1 MAFTHLHVHTE
12 YSLLDGSNKIKE
24 YVARV
29 KELGMNSAAITDH
42 GVMYGVI
49 DFYRAAREAGI
60 KPILGCEVYVAP
72 NSRFDKEL
80 TGGEDRYHHLV
91 LLAENN
97 TGYANLMKI
106 VSRGF
111 TEGYY
116 YKPRVDME
124 VLQEFHE
131 GIIALSA
138 CLAGEVPRFILKGMK
153 DEARKAARKYEACFG
168 KGNYFLELQDHGIPE
183 QRTVNMELLQMS
195 RELDIPLVTTND
207 VHYTY
212 AEDAIPHDIL
222 LVNRDG
228 KLRELHKVLD
238 RNCALSFITAA
249 DKPGRQTYERSAIL
263 LMLKAFYDT
272 VGRENAERIT
282 VEFSLSNALFCRAK
296 GQFTPDKALLE
307 RVEARMRELAA
318 QALPIEKR
326 SVNIDD
332 AVAMFRAC
340 GLEDKARLLS
350 YRINSHVNVYTLDGF
365 TDYFYGYMVP
375 DTGYLKWFALE
386 SFADGFIL
394 RLPDQADPEKL
405 GDFKP
410 PMKVF
415 QAMHEAEDLSAV
427 LQISDVGEMNDVIS
441 RGQATQMILSHEAMM
456 EKQIGDIAHEIA
468 ARKGVRFVM
477 IAGPS
482 SSGKTTFSHRLST
495 QLIACGL
502 RPHAIATDNYFR
514 NRADTPRDER
524 GEYDFECL
532 GAMDVEGFNRD
543 MNRLLNGETV
553 EMPTYNF
560 IKGVREY
567 NGETLTLG
575 ENDVLVIE
583 GIHCLNDEFSK
594 ALPKESKYRIYISC
608 LTTLNVDDHNRI
620 PTTDA
625 RLLRRIER
633 DARTRG
639 YGAQATIKMWPS
651 VRRGEE
657 QNIFPYQD
665 SADMLFNSA
674 LLYETALLKPYVEP
688 LLFGVPHDCPEYLE
702 AKRLLKF
709 LNYFLPLPADNVPKT
724 SLLREFVGGGCYK
737 T

>member
-1 MAFTHLHVHTE
+1 
-12 YSLLDGSNKIKE
+12 
-24 YVARV
+24 
-29 KELGMNSAAITDH
+29 
-42 GVMYGVI
+42 
-49 DFYRAAREAGI
+49 
-60 KPILGCEVYVAP
+60 
-72 NSRFDKEL
+72 
-80 TGGEDRYHHLV
+80 
-91 LLAENN
+91 
-97 TGYANLMKI
+97 
-106 VSRGF
+106 
-111 TEGYY
+111 
-116 YKPRVDME
+116 ME
-124 VLQEFHE
+124 QTMLNV
-131 GIIALSA
+131 
-138 CLAGEVPRFILKGMK
+138 
-153 DEARKAARKYEACFG
+153 
-168 KGNYFLELQDHGIPE
+168 
-183 QRTVNMELLQMS
+183 TVNGSTRQYPAGTPF
-195 RELDIPLVTTND
+195 RVIAAD
-207 VHYTY
+207 HQ
-212 AEDAIPHDIL
+212 AEIPHDIL

-272 VGRENAERIT
+272 VGRENVERIT

-427 LQISDVGEMNDVIS
+427 LHISDVGEMNDVIS

-639 YGAQATIKMWPS
+639 YGARATIKMWPS

-657 QNIFPYQD
+657 ENIFPYQD
-665 SADMLFNSA
+665 SADTVFNSA
-674 LLYETALLKPYVEP
+674 LIYETALLKPYVEP

-737 T
+737 A

>member
-1 MAFTHLHVHTE
+1 
-12 YSLLDGSNKIKE
+12 
-24 YVARV
+24 
-29 KELGMNSAAITDH
+29 
-42 GVMYGVI
+42 
-49 DFYRAAREAGI
+49 
-60 KPILGCEVYVAP
+60 
-72 NSRFDKEL
+72 
-80 TGGEDRYHHLV
+80 
-91 LLAENN
+91 
-97 TGYANLMKI
+97 
-106 VSRGF
+106 
-111 TEGYY
+111 
-116 YKPRVDME
+116 ME
-124 VLQEFHE
+124 QTMLNV
-131 GIIALSA
+131 
-138 CLAGEVPRFILKGMK
+138 
-153 DEARKAARKYEACFG
+153 
-168 KGNYFLELQDHGIPE
+168 
-183 QRTVNMELLQMS
+183 TVNGSTRQYPAGTPFRVIAADHQAE
-195 RELDIPLVTTND
+195 IPR
-207 VHYTY
+207 
-212 AEDAIPHDIL
+212 DIL

-272 VGRENAERIT
+272 VGRENVERIT

-386 SFADGFIL
+386 PFADGFIL

-427 LQISDVGEMNDVIS
+427 LHISDVGEMNDVIS

-639 YGAQATIKMWPS
+639 YGARATIKMWPS

-657 QNIFPYQD
+657 ENIFPYQD
-665 SADMLFNSA
+665 SADTVFNSA
-674 LLYETALLKPYVEP
+674 MIYETALLKPYVEP

>member
-1 MAFTHLHVHTE
+1 
-12 YSLLDGSNKIKE
+12 
-24 YVARV
+24 
-29 KELGMNSAAITDH
+29 
-42 GVMYGVI
+42 
-49 DFYRAAREAGI
+49 
-60 KPILGCEVYVAP
+60 
-72 NSRFDKEL
+72 
-80 TGGEDRYHHLV
+80 
-91 LLAENN
+91 
-97 TGYANLMKI
+97 
-106 VSRGF
+106 
-111 TEGYY
+111 
-116 YKPRVDME
+116 ME
-124 VLQEFHE
+124 QTMLNV
-131 GIIALSA
+131 
-138 CLAGEVPRFILKGMK
+138 
-153 DEARKAARKYEACFG
+153 
-168 KGNYFLELQDHGIPE
+168 
-183 QRTVNMELLQMS
+183 TVNGSTRQYPAGTPF
-195 RELDIPLVTTND
+195 RVIAAD
-207 VHYTY
+207 HQ
-212 AEDAIPHDIL
+212 AEIPHDIL

-272 VGRENAERIT
+272 VGRENVERIT

-386 SFADGFIL
+386 PFADGFIL

-427 LQISDVGEMNDVIS
+427 LHISDVGEMNDVIS

-639 YGAQATIKMWPS
+639 YGARATIKMWPS

-657 QNIFPYQD
+657 ENIFPYQD
-665 SADMLFNSA
+665 SADTVFNSA
-674 LLYETALLKPYVEP
+674 LIYETALLKPYVEP

-737 T
+737 A